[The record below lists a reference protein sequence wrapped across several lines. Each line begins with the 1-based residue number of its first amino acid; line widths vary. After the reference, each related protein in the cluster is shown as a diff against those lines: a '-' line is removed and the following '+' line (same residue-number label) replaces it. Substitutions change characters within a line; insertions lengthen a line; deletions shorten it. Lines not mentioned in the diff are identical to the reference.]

1 MNIGKV
7 FKTFGKV
14 KSTNPGTLNDI
25 KRIIDDHAPTILCA
39 GSGIALGLCIFSAF
53 KASKNVVKIRNRYEE
68 KSADIQKDRTA
79 GKIDDE
85 EMKDLEREARI
96 NRDVQYALAY
106 KYVALFGFLSFGCS
120 FASNRISGSKIAGLT
135 VALAASEDKLKKFAK
150 SVKDKVGSEEFK
162 EIRDDFR
169 KEVLDE
175 KMNGDTPFDVSKKS
189 DGENEILI
197 FDTYLGSPFWGT
209 VDDVENAIALAEEY
223 IKRNH
228 VLNYNKWRGFLGLPD
243 CPAGGVAEWNPL
255 HPFKAKLGSIF
266 YEGDEVVAIIF
277 EDEEGNVFEPA
288 TRTLAL
294 TTT

>member
-1 MNIGKV
+1 MNFGKAL
-7 FKTFGKV
+7 KTFSKV
-14 KSTNPGTLNDI
+14 KSTNPGTLNGI
-25 KRIIDDHAPTILCA
+25 RRIIDDHAPTILCA

-68 KSADIQKDRTA
+68 KSADIQKDWTA
-79 GKIDDE
+79 GKISDE

-106 KYVALFGFLSFGCS
+106 KYVSLFGIISFGCS

-135 VALAASEDKLKKFAK
+135 VALAASEDKIKKFAK

-175 KMNGDTPFDVSKKS
+175 QMNNDVPFDISKKS

-209 VDDVENAIALAEEY
+209 IEDVQNAITLAEEY

-243 CPAGGVAEWNPL
+243 CPAGGAAEWNPL
-255 HPFKAKLGSIF
+255 HPFKARIGSVF
-266 YEGDEVVAIIF
+266 YEGDEIVAIIF
-277 EDEEGNVFEPA
+277 EDEEGNVFEP
-288 TRTLAL
+288 TMRTLAL
-294 TTT
+294 MNT